1 MLNAN
6 YVVGLVDGEGSF
18 TVYVKSLSQSQERI
32 RRVRVEPKF
41 YLKLIEED
49 KSILDELKKF
59 FNCGNVYY
67 QKDSRSNH
75 KNCYRFEVTNRQDLI
90 GKIIP
95 FFEKNILR
103 LESKQR
109 DFKVFCQIMDKVMK
123 NQHLTSL
130 GLRKIGR
137 LKQKMH

>member
-18 TVYVKSLSQSQERI
+18 TVYVKSQSQSQERI

-49 KSILDELKKF
+49 KAVLLELKKF

-67 QKDSRSNH
+67 QKDSRPNH
-75 KNCYRFEVTNRQDLI
+75 QDCYRFEVTSR
-90 GKIIP
+90 
-95 FFEKNILR
+95 
-103 LESKQR
+103 
-109 DFKVFCQIMDKVMK
+109 
-123 NQHLTSL
+123 
-130 GLRKIGR
+130 
-137 LKQKMH
+137 

>member
-18 TVYVKSLSQSQERI
+18 TVYVKSQSQSQERI

-49 KSILDELKKF
+49 KAVLLELKKF

-67 QKDSRSNH
+67 QKDSRPNH
-75 KNCYRFEVTNRQDLI
+75 KDCYRFEVTSRQDLI
-90 GKIIP
+90 GKIMP
-95 FFEKNILR
+95 FFKKNILR

-109 DFKVFCQIMDKVMK
+109 DFRIFCQIMDKIMK
-123 NQHLTSL
+123 NEHLTDD
-130 GLRKIGR
+130 GLLKISKF
-137 LKQKMH
+137 KQKMH